1 MPIILVINL
10 NFGNIFSDN
19 KLLQICMYI
28 HIDQITINSVT
39 MLFRSIH
46 RPQNQKVAMETAS
59 TYVHSNLKILK
70 RDN

>member
-1 MPIILVINL
+1 
-10 NFGNIFSDN
+10 
-19 KLLQICMYI
+19 MYI

-46 RPQNQKVAMETAS
+46 RPQNQKFAMETAS